1 MKIVNDD
8 NQGAQIPGQNGIPTH
23 LLKEADYI
31 KCESCE
37 GTVFEE
43 KLMIKKISKFMTG
56 SDRDS
61 IAPIPVLA
69 CSSCNH
75 INEMF
80 KPTI

>member
-1 MKIVNDD
+1 MKILKDD
-8 NQGAQIPGQNGIPTH
+8 DQENQVPNQNGIPTN
-23 LLKEADYI
+23 LLKDAEYV

-69 CSSCNH
+69 CSKCNH
-75 INEMF
+75 INQMF
-80 KPTI
+80 KPAV